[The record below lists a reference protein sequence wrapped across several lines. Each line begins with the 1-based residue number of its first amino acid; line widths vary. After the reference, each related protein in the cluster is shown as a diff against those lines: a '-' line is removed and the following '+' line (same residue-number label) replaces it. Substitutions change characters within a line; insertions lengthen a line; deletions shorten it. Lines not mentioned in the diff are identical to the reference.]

1 MSRLSK
7 LKGKAGRY
15 ATAGAVGGPLGLVG
29 MGAYD
34 LYHGQREKGQA
45 KQMSEDERRKTN
57 FALLNDSIDQGGSFD
72 QILDRIRKGYTGDPR
87 ELPDFLEQNKAFLAS
102 GLLKTDAAKDLMD
115 TGRFMGLTYAP
126 GAGNIEQGALQGQ
139 QAAAGGLAMSGLSA
153 SGVSPALAM
162 NTRLQA
168 GAAKGNMYSNL
179 MSSHLQ
185 SRFNLSQDVA
195 GMALGFAPP
204 ARPQS
209 MPTDYSGYAAG
220 AGAIIGAA
228 MPYMFPGG
236 GGGNQAPRQG
246 YKQAPTQGGG
256 GLY

>member
-1 MSRLSK
+1 MSWLSK
-7 LKGKAGRY
+7 AKNKAKNTIGG
-15 ATAGAVGGPLGLVG
+15 TAIAGPAGFVIGAG
-29 MGAYD
+29 MD
-34 LYHGQREKGQA
+34 LYKQQRERGQR

-126 GAGNIEQGALQGQ
+126 GAGNIEAGLLQGQ

-168 GAAKGNMYSNL
+168 GAARGNLYSSL

-185 SRFNLSQDVA
+185 NRYNLTQDVA

-209 MPTDYSGYAAG
+209 MPTDYSGYLSG

-228 MPYMFPGG
+228 LPTLFPGSSTPKPP
-236 GGGNQAPRQG
+236 A
-246 YKQAPTQGGG
+246 YKNAPTQNSP